1 MRASSLSLVA
11 AAVALLLST
20 SVQAQ
25 SAEERLRSQLKQT
38 TLDLRAAQ
46 DELATLRSQQAALK
60 AQAEAAVAAPP
71 PKPAAPAV
79 NAQTERRLRE
89 QAAQIAELK
98 AQLEATQQSLAK
110 WQAGYREAAE
120 AVRVREEE
128 VVARRAEQAQATD
141 YATNCSARN
150 ARLVEIGRELLE
162 RYENKGVFASLLD
175 QEPITQLH
183 RITLEEQV
191 QDYQARIKDNTQP
204 AVALPDPAAPQ

>member
-1 MRASSLSLVA
+1 MRASKLRLIA
-11 AAVALLLST
+11 AAAALLLAT
-20 SVQAQ
+20 GAQAQ

-71 PKPAAPAV
+71 KPAAPAV
-79 NAQTERRLRE
+79 NPQSERRLRE

-110 WQAGYREAAE
+110 WQAGYKDAAD

-128 VVARRAEQAQATD
+128 VIARRAEQEQATG
-141 YATNCSARN
+141 YATSCSARN
-150 ARLVEIGRELLE
+150 ARLVEIGRELLD

-183 RITLEEQV
+183 RVALEEQV
-191 QDYQARIKDNTQP
+191 QDYQSRIKDNTQP